1 MKGPFIGRSSIQ
13 VEPNL
18 EFVALSE
25 REENTI
31 RLKVLRFFSH
41 LVNYVHLSISI
52 FTARS
57 KSVSISN
64 CVWPMGRLGIRFPG
78 LTCAQIQLQRATTT
92 IIQTVR
98 PSCTLPK
105 TGKEGGHRKTP
116 LPEWVPGRQWLLQN
130 LISSQSGILL
140 VNSLVEFT
148 PPSLG
153 GVIVPLWGIYELCS
167 ISDWISLDVP
177 RWVHTRFL

>member
-41 LVNYVHLSISI
+41 LVNYAHLFYSI
-52 FTARS
+52 FAARS

-64 CVWPMGRLGIRFPG
+64 VCTHGTLGESSGYAIQHPNPA
-78 LTCAQIQLQRATTT
+78 LTCHDNFHPDGQ
-92 IIQTVR
+92 
-98 PSCTLPK
+98 TLPY
-105 TGKEGGHRKTP
+105 
-116 LPEWVPGRQWLLQN
+116 
-130 LISSQSGILL
+130 
-140 VNSLVEFT
+140 FA
-148 PPSLG
+148 
-153 GVIVPLWGIYELCS
+153 
-167 ISDWISLDVP
+167 
-177 RWVHTRFL
+177 

>member
-1 MKGPFIGRSSIQ
+1 MRIRVREKLSLSSTRLKVLVQMKGPFIGRSSIQ

-31 RLKVLRFFSH
+31 RSKVLRFFSH

-52 FTARS
+52 FPLALRLS
-57 KSVSISN
+57 LYQIVCDQWDI
-64 CVWPMGRLGIRFPG
+64 LGIRFPG
-78 LTCAQIQLQRATTT
+78 LTCAQIQLQSATTT

-116 LPEWVPGRQWLLQN
+116 LPEWVPGRQWLLHF
-130 LISSQSGILL
+130 IL
-140 VNSLVEFT
+140 NS
-148 PPSLG
+148 
-153 GVIVPLWGIYELCS
+153 
-167 ISDWISLDVP
+167 
-177 RWVHTRFL
+177 

>member
-64 CVWPMGRLGIRFPG
+64 CV
-78 LTCAQIQLQRATTT
+78 
-92 IIQTVR
+92 
-98 PSCTLPK
+98 
-105 TGKEGGHRKTP
+105 
-116 LPEWVPGRQWLLQN
+116 
-130 LISSQSGILL
+130 
-140 VNSLVEFT
+140 
-148 PPSLG
+148 
-153 GVIVPLWGIYELCS
+153 
-167 ISDWISLDVP
+167 
-177 RWVHTRFL
+177 